1 MKKFMLAAGSLLLS
15 SMTLAL
21 APQAA
26 HADVDGSCAGK
37 RFVFFPGGGE
47 GDTFAAIVY
56 RGAQLAQ
63 KQTGCAVDYVWSDW
77 DPEKM
82 VAQFKEQI
90 ARKPTGISI
99 MGHPGEGALS
109 KLIDE
114 ARAEGIIV
122 TTANVDLPD
131 SEAKYKGD
139 GMGYVGQKLY
149 GSGEMLGK
157 ATFDICKLKADD
169 KALVWG
175 LMGQQGRGE
184 RTKGVVDSLKAK
196 GINVQYL
203 EISDAVNK
211 DPSQGVP
218 VFSAY
223 FASNPDTKA
232 VVTDHGTL
240 TATMPLYFK
249 NANADKDKVCGAG
262 FDLSAPTAQ
271 AIKSGYVR
279 AVLDQQPFLQGY
291 LPILQMYLTSK
302 FGFAGMDI
310 DTGAAI
316 ISSANIDAVAP
327 LAKNGIR

>member
-1 MKKFMLAAGSLLLS
+1 MKKLMIAAGSLLLS

-21 APQAA
+21 APSAA
-26 HADVDGSCAGK
+26 HADVDGACAGK
-37 RFVFFPGGGE
+37 KFVFFPGGGE
-47 GDTFAAIVY
+47 GDTFASIVY

-63 KQTGCAVDYVWSDW
+63 KQTGCHVDYVWSDW
-77 DPEKM
+77 NPEKM
-82 VAQFKEQI
+82 VAQFKEAI

-114 ARAEGIIV
+114 ARAAGILV

-131 SEAKYKGD
+131 SEAKYKGN

-149 GSGEMLGK
+149 PSGAMLGN
-157 ATFDICKLKADD
+157 AVVDICQLKSGD

-184 RTKGVVDSLKAK
+184 RTKGVVEALKAK
-196 GINVQYL
+196 GVNVQYL

-240 TATMPLYFK
+240 TATIPLYFK

-302 FGFAGMDI
+302 FGFAGFDV

-327 LAKNGIR
+327 LAKEGIR

>member
-1 MKKFMLAAGSLLLS
+1 MKKLLLAAGGMLLS
-15 SMTLAL
+15 SMALAL

-26 HADVDGSCAGK
+26 HADVDGACAGK
-37 RFVFFPGGGE
+37 KFVFFPGGGE
-47 GDTFAAIVY
+47 GDTFASIVY

-63 KQTGCAVDYVWSDW
+63 KQTGCHVDYVWSDW
-77 DPEKM
+77 NPEKM

-114 ARAEGIIV
+114 ARADGIIV

-131 SEAKYKGD
+131 SEGKYKGD
-139 GMGYVGQKLY
+139 GMGYVGQRLY
-149 GSGEMLGK
+149 PSGEMLGN
-157 ATFDICKLKADD
+157 AAFDICQLKSGD

-184 RTKGVVDSLKAK
+184 RTKGVVDALKAK

-223 FASNPDTKA
+223 FQSNPDTKA
-232 VVTDHGTL
+232 VITDHGTL
-240 TATMPLYFK
+240 TATIPLYFK

-271 AIKSGYVR
+271 AIKSGYVK

-302 FGFAGMDI
+302 FGFAGFDV

-316 ISSANIDAVAP
+316 ISAKNIDAVAP
-327 LAKNGIR
+327 FAKEGIR

>member
-1 MKKFMLAAGSLLLS
+1 MKKLMIAAGSLLLS

-21 APQAA
+21 APSAA

-37 RFVFFPGGGE
+37 KFVFFPGGGE
-47 GDTFAAIVY
+47 GDTFASIVY

-63 KQTGCAVDYVWSDW
+63 KQTGCHVDYVWSDW
-77 DPEKM
+77 NPEKM
-82 VAQFKEQI
+82 VAQFKEAI

-114 ARAEGIIV
+114 ARAAGILV
-122 TTANVDLPD
+122 TTANVDLPE
-131 SEAKYKGD
+131 SEGKYKGN

-149 GSGEMLGK
+149 PSGAMLGN
-157 ATFDICKLKADD
+157 AVADICQLKSGD

-175 LMGQQGRGE
+175 LLGQQGRGE
-184 RTKGVVDSLKAK
+184 RTKGVVEALKAK
-196 GINVQYL
+196 GVNVQYL

-240 TATMPLYFK
+240 TATIPLYFK
-249 NANADKDKVCGAG
+249 NANVDKDKVCGAG

-271 AIKSGYVR
+271 AIKSGYVK

-302 FGFAGMDI
+302 FGFAGFDV

-327 LAKNGIR
+327 LAKEGIR

>member
-1 MKKFMLAAGSLLLS
+1 MKKLLLAAGSMLLT

-26 HADVDGSCAGK
+26 HADADGSCAGK
-37 RFVFFPGGGE
+37 KFVFFPGGGE
-47 GDTFAAIVY
+47 GDTFASIVY

-63 KQTGCAVDYVWSDW
+63 KQTGCHVDYVWSDW
-77 DPEKM
+77 NPEKM

-114 ARAEGIIV
+114 ARADGIIV

-131 SEAKYKGD
+131 SEGKYKGD
-139 GMGYVGQKLY
+139 GMGYVGQRLY
-149 GSGEMLGK
+149 PSGEMLGN
-157 ATFDICKLKADD
+157 AAFDICQLKSGD

-184 RTKGVVDSLKAK
+184 RTKGVVDALKAK
-196 GINVQYL
+196 GVNVQYL
-203 EISDAVNK
+203 EISDSVNK

-223 FASNPDTKA
+223 FQSNPDTKA
-232 VVTDHGTL
+232 VITDHGTL
-240 TATMPLYFK
+240 TATIPLYFK

-271 AIKSGYVR
+271 AIKSGYVK

-302 FGFAGMDI
+302 FGFAGFDV

-316 ISSANIDAVAP
+316 ISSKNIDAVAP
-327 LAKNGIR
+327 FAKEGIR

>member
-1 MKKFMLAAGSLLLS
+1 MKKLMIAAGSLLLA

-21 APQAA
+21 APTSA
-26 HADVDGSCAGK
+26 HADADGSCAGK
-37 RFVFFPGGGE
+37 KFVFFPGGGE
-47 GDTFAAIVY
+47 GDTFASIVY

-63 KQTGCAVDYVWSDW
+63 KQTGCHVDYVWSDW
-77 DPEKM
+77 NPEKM
-82 VAQFKEQI
+82 VAQFKEAI

-114 ARAEGIIV
+114 ARAAGIIV

-131 SEAKYKGD
+131 SEAKYKGN
-139 GMGYVGQKLY
+139 GLGYVGQKLY
-149 GSGEMLGK
+149 PSGQMLGN
-157 ATFDICKLKADD
+157 AVVDICQLKSGD

-184 RTKGVVDSLKAK
+184 RTKGVVDALKAK
-196 GINVQYL
+196 GVNVQYL
-203 EISDAVNK
+203 EISDSVNK

-223 FASNPDTKA
+223 FQSNPDTKA

-240 TATMPLYFK
+240 TATIPLYFK

-271 AIKSGYVR
+271 AIKSGFVR

-302 FGFAGMDI
+302 FGFAGFDV

-327 LAKNGIR
+327 LAKEGIR

>member
-1 MKKFMLAAGSLLLS
+1 M
-15 SMTLAL
+15 
-21 APQAA
+21 
-26 HADVDGSCAGK
+26 ADVKYDVLGIGNALFDVLVRTDEAFLAKHGMTKGSM
-37 RFVFFPGGGE
+37 
-47 GDTFAAIVY
+47 
-56 RGAQLAQ
+56 
-63 KQTGCAVDYVWSDW
+63 S
-77 DPEKM
+77 
-82 VAQFKEQI
+82 
-90 ARKPTGISI
+90 
-99 MGHPGEGALS
+99 
-109 KLIDE
+109 LIDE
-114 ARAEGIIV
+114 ARAAGIIV

-131 SEAKYKGD
+131 SEGKYKGD
-139 GMGYVGQKLY
+139 GMGYVGQRLY
-149 GSGEMLGK
+149 PSGEMLGN
-157 ATFDICKLKADD
+157 AAFDICQLKSGD

-184 RTKGVVDSLKAK
+184 RTKGVVDALKAK

-223 FASNPDTKA
+223 FQSNPDTKA
-232 VVTDHGTL
+232 VITDHGTL
-240 TATMPLYFK
+240 TATIPLYFK

-271 AIKSGYVR
+271 AIKSGYVK

-302 FGFAGMDI
+302 FGFAGFDV

-316 ISSANIDAVAP
+316 ISSKNIDAVAP
-327 LAKNGIR
+327 FAKEGIR

>member
-1 MKKFMLAAGSLLLS
+1 MKKLLLAAGSMLLS
-15 SMTLAL
+15 SMVLAL

-37 RFVFFPGGGE
+37 KFVFFPGGGE
-47 GDTFAAIVY
+47 GDTFASIVY

-63 KQTGCAVDYVWSDW
+63 KQTGCHVDYVWSDW
-77 DPEKM
+77 NPEKM

-99 MGHPGEGALS
+99 MGHPGEGALA

-114 ARAEGIIV
+114 ARASGIIV

-131 SEAKYKGD
+131 SEGKYKGD
-139 GMGYVGQKLY
+139 GMGYVGQRLY
-149 GSGEMLGK
+149 PSGEMLGN
-157 ATFDICKLKADD
+157 AAFDICQLKSGD

-184 RTKGVVDSLKAK
+184 RTKGVVDALKAK

-223 FASNPDTKA
+223 FQSNPDTKA
-232 VVTDHGTL
+232 VITDHGTL
-240 TATMPLYFK
+240 TATIPLYFK

-271 AIKSGYVR
+271 AIKSGYVK

-302 FGFAGMDI
+302 FGFAGFDV

-316 ISSANIDAVAP
+316 ISGKNIDAVAP
-327 LAKNGIR
+327 FAKEGIR